1 MLVAPGDLEETA
13 LADTLLSGWGI
24 RAASLAYLAVGWG
37 SHHWDVA
44 DVAGR
49 RWFVTVDE
57 LENKRVSDTESLA
70 DGLRRLRASLRS
82 AVALRRAGLDFV
94 VAPVPSGRPAG
105 ARGGEPTGGE
115 PPDAGGE
122 PALRFGGRFAVAVY
136 PFTEGQD
143 FGLAGWTAAL
153 RSGVL
158 DMVAAV
164 HRAPRAARAEA
175 AAEDFGVPFL
185 GQVEAVLGG
194 RQPAVAGPYTQPVVR
209 LLREHAVP
217 VRRRLEQYR
226 DLVTAALRQPGPYV
240 LTHGEPHPGN
250 AMLTSEGW
258 RLIDWDTVLVAPPER
273 DLWDLDP
280 GDGSVLDGYAAATG
294 VTPRPGLMEL
304 YRLKWDIQDLAYDT
318 ARFLR
323 PHSASAEDAEAWE
336 LLSSL
341 VAGIDG

>member
-1 MLVAPGDLEETA
+1 MLEAPGDLEETA
-13 LADTLLSGWGI
+13 LADALLSGWGI
-24 RAASLAYLAVGWG
+24 SAASLAYLAVGWG

-57 LENKRVSDTESLA
+57 LENKRVSDTESLT
-70 DGLRRLRASLRS
+70 DGLGRLRASLRT
-82 AVALRRAGLDFV
+82 AVALQRAGLDFV
-94 VAPVPSGRPAG
+94 VAPVPSGRPAV
-105 ARGGEPTGGE
+105 APGGE
-115 PPDAGGE
+115 PPDADGE

-136 PFTEGQD
+136 PFTEGQS
-143 FGLAGWTAAL
+143 FGWAGWTAAL

-164 HRAPRAARAEA
+164 HQAPQAARGEA

-194 RQPAVAGPYTQPVVR
+194 RQPAAAGPYAQPVVR
-209 LLREHAVP
+209 LLREHAAA

-226 DLVTAALRQPGPYV
+226 DLVAAAARQPGPYV

-258 RLIDWDTVLVAPPER
+258 RLIDWDTALVAPPER

-280 GDGSVLDGYAAATG
+280 GDGSVLDGYTAATG

-323 PHSASAEDAEAWE
+323 PHSGSAEDAEAWQ
-336 LLSSL
+336 LLRSL
-341 VAGIDG
+341 VAGTDG